1 MPTEI
6 IDYSV
11 DFCSQNLYT
20 DLYPVKYSFEAKD
33 NSGLRLY
40 VKKQCI
46 CHAVQRGTCQYAKS
60 CPRFLNAP
68 AVILR

>member
-6 IDYSV
+6 IDYSE
-11 DFCSQNLYT
+11 DYCNQNQYK
-20 DLYPVKYSFEAKD
+20 DLYPVKYAYETND
-33 NSGLRLY
+33 HSGLRLY

-46 CHAVQRGTCQYAKS
+46 CHAVQRGVCQYAKT

>member
-6 IDYSV
+6 IDYSE
-11 DFCSQNLYT
+11 DYCNQHQHTSL
-20 DLYPVKYSFEAKD
+20 LPVKYSYEAND
-33 NSGLRLY
+33 NSGVRLY

-46 CHAVQRGTCQYAKS
+46 CHAVKRGVCRYEKS